1 MTCASAHRI
10 RGLGLLVVAVLLFGL
25 AGTASARP
33 ATKSV
38 RYHGY
43 ALSVPRSW
51 KVVDLSRHPETCV
64 RFDRHAV
71 YLGHPGSQQ
80 SCPAHTVG
88 RTGAILVQPA
98 TANVRRAIASSAAA
112 ASAAGVPHLEGSTST
127 FVAPRAG
134 VLVTATW
141 ARDSGVVARAV
152 HRGSLSPTRLAH
164 AGAPTVKP
172 AAAKRRAPLARTAAA
187 SFSGLGF
194 DACSAPSPSAMTA
207 WGSSPYQAIGI
218 YIGGTNSA
226 CAQPNL
232 NATWVAGEVVAG
244 WHMIP
249 IYVGLQAP
257 TNSCGCAGISPSKAS
272 AQGAAAAQDAVAD
285 AQGIGIPEGNPI
297 YDDMEA
303 YSTTATNTTAVLA
316 FLSAWTSELHALGYL
331 SGVYSSTGSGIAD
344 LVKNM
349 GTTFEEPDDVWFAE
363 WNNSKSAT
371 SSTIPAADFVNH
383 RLHQYRGGHNETYGG
398 STINIDNDF
407 IDGDTADTSGTVT
420 SAAPPPTPPSL
431 RVRPAA
437 NGTTALQVNW
447 AGASGVASWQ
457 VLAGP
462 TPTALTNVASAR
474 ARGASQRI
482 SLRSAAAAFAVQAR
496 DSAGNVLAT
505 SAAVPT
511 PAHIALFGKSAFV
524 PAKNGLGGVPVGCYI
539 GTTCHVTTTVFAG
552 RRVIAKTGVER
563 VTTNGAG
570 ILHFKLTSNG
580 RKLLTHAR
588 GGRLAVQVKVLDN
601 TGTKALV
608 PMTLIAFT
616 TSGRAPAHSNTPAP
630 PLRVVGNTHFVS
642 SRGTGGILAGC
653 SSTTTC
659 SVSAVVTVGRTVV
672 ASTGRENIGAEE
684 LGYLIFK
691 LTPKGRSMMAHS
703 HSNQV
708 GARVTI
714 SSSGLAAAAASIA
727 LVGFH

>member
-10 RGLGLLVVAVLLFGL
+10 RRVGLLVVVVLLVGL
-25 AGTASARP
+25 ASTASARP
-33 ATKSV
+33 ATKPV

-51 KVVDLSRHPETCV
+51 TVVDLSRHPETCV

-71 YLGHPGSQQ
+71 YLGQPGSQQ

-88 RTGAILVQPA
+88 RTGAILVAPA
-98 TANVRRAIASSAAA
+98 TAGVRRAMASSAGITAA
-112 ASAAGVPHLEGSTST
+112 TGVPHLDGSAST
-127 FVAPRAG
+127 FVARRAG

-141 ARDSGVVARAV
+141 ARDSAVVAHAL
-152 HRGSLSPTRLAH
+152 HRRSLSPTRLAH
-164 AGAPTVKP
+164 PGAPTVRP
-172 AAAKRRAPLARTAAA
+172 ARRRSTPLARTAAA

-194 DACSAPSPSAMTA
+194 DPCSAPSSSAMTA
-207 WGSSPYQAIGI
+207 WGSSPYEAIGV

-232 NATWVAGEVVAG
+232 TATWVAGEVVAG

-249 IYVGLQAP
+249 IYVGRQAP
-257 TNSCGCAGISPSKAS
+257 SNSCGCAAISPSRAA

-285 AQGIGIPEGNPI
+285 AEGLGIPEGNPI

-303 YSTTATNTTAVLA
+303 YSTTSTNTTAVLA

-344 LVKNM
+344 LVKHR
-349 GTTFEEPDDVWFAE
+349 GTTFKEPDDVWFAE

-383 RLHQYRGGHNETYGG
+383 RLHQYRGGHNETYRGV
-398 STINIDNDF
+398 TINIDNDF
-407 IDGDTADTSGTVT
+407 VDGDTADTSGTVA
-420 SAAPPPTPPSL
+420 SAAPPRTPPSL

-437 NGTTALQVNW
+437 DGTTALQVNW
-447 AGASGVASWQ
+447 AGASGVASWR
-457 VLAGP
+457 VLAGS
-462 TPTALTNVASAR
+462 TPTALTSVTSAR

-496 DSAGNVLAT
+496 DSAGNVLAM
-505 SAAVPT
+505 SPAVST
-511 PAHIALFGKSAFV
+511 PAHIAVFGKSAFV
-524 PAKNGLGGVPVGCYI
+524 PAKNGVGGVPVGCYV
-539 GTTCHVTTTVFAG
+539 GTVCHLTTTVSAG
-552 RRVIAKTGVER
+552 STVIARTGIER
-563 VTTNGAG
+563 VAPNSAA
-570 ILHFKLTSNG
+570 ILYFRLNAKG
-580 RKLLTHAR
+580 RGLLTHAL
-588 GGRLAVQVKVLDN
+588 GGRLAVQVKVLDS
-601 TGTKALV
+601 TGTGALV
-608 PMTLIAFT
+608 PMTLVPFI

-630 PLRVVGNTHFVS
+630 PLRIVGNTHFVS

-659 SVSAVVTVGRTVV
+659 KVSTVVSVGRTVV
-672 ASTGRENIGAEE
+672 ARTKRENIGAEE
-684 LGYLIFK
+684 LGYLIFN
-691 LTPKGRSMMAHS
+691 LTPKGRSLMAHS
-703 HSNQV
+703 RSNQL
-708 GARVTI
+708 GAKVTI
-714 SSSGLAAAAASIA
+714 SSSGLAVAAASVG